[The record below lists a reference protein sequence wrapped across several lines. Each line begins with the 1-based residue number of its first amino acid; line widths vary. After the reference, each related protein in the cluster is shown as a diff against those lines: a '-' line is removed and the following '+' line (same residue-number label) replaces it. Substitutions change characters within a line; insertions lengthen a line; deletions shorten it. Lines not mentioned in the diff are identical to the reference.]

1 MEGDAL
7 DDAGNF
13 LGRGSALWHSGGHE
27 WGFILPRTDGAWV
40 IQVQARFPACAGISG
55 TPEGRIVER
64 MAKRKQKSQ
73 PTWTDV
79 KAKLADFD
87 RAALLGLIQSLYAAH
102 RDNQTFLHARF
113 GLAEDVLEP
122 YKKTIDRWLWPDV
135 FRRQDTSVSQAK
147 RAISDYKKAV
157 GDPEGLAELMV
168 FYCERSAGFSSDIAS
183 DDEGYFNALVRMFE
197 QALKIVNALSVEHR
211 DDLLARLDR
220 VRVTSHKIGY
230 GVGDDMDFLM
240 LKFTPKRQ

>member
-1 MEGDAL
+1 M
-7 DDAGNF
+7 
-13 LGRGSALWHSGGHE
+13 
-27 WGFILPRTDGAWV
+27 
-40 IQVQARFPACAGISG
+40 IQYRPDFRRLAQIDG

-64 MAKRKQKSQ
+64 MAKRKPKTG

-87 RAALLGLIQSLYAAH
+87 RVALLGLIQSLYAAH
-102 RDNQTFLHARF
+102 KENQTFLHARF
-113 GLAEDVLEP
+113 GLVEDVLEP

-183 DDEGYFNALVRMFE
+183 DDEAYFNALVRMFE
-197 QALKIVNALSVEHR
+197 QALKIVDALSVERR
-211 DDLLARLDR
+211 DNLLTRLDS
-220 VRVTSHKIGY
+220 VRLIGHKIGY

-240 LKFTPKRQ
+240 SKFTPKRQ

>member
-1 MEGDAL
+1 
-7 DDAGNF
+7 
-13 LGRGSALWHSGGHE
+13 
-27 WGFILPRTDGAWV
+27 
-40 IQVQARFPACAGISG
+40 
-55 TPEGRIVER
+55 
-64 MAKRKQKSQ
+64 MAKRQQKSQ

-79 KAKLADFD
+79 KAKLAEFD
-87 RAALLGLIQSLYAAH
+87 RPALLGLIQNLYAAH
-102 RDNQTFLHARF
+102 KENQTFLHARF
-113 GLAEDVLEP
+113 GLAEDVLEA

-135 FRRQDTSVSQAK
+135 FRRQDTSASQAK

-197 QALKIVNALSVEHR
+197 QALKIANALSAERR
-211 DDLLARLDR
+211 DNLLTRLDR
-220 VRVTSHKIGY
+220 VRVTSHKFGY

-240 LKFTPKRQ
+240 SKFTPKRL

>member
-1 MEGDAL
+1 
-7 DDAGNF
+7 
-13 LGRGSALWHSGGHE
+13 
-27 WGFILPRTDGAWV
+27 
-40 IQVQARFPACAGISG
+40 
-55 TPEGRIVER
+55 
-64 MAKRKQKSQ
+64 MAKRKPKSQ

-79 KAKLADFD
+79 KAKLANFD

-102 RDNQTFLHARF
+102 KENQTFLHAQF

-157 GDPEGLAELMV
+157 GNQEGLAELMV

-197 QALKIVNALSVEHR
+197 QALKIVNALSVERR
-211 DDLLARLDR
+211 DNLLTRLNS
-220 VRVTSHKIGY
+220 VRLIGHKIGY

-240 LKFTPKRQ
+240 SKFTPKSL